1 MSGLSDILSSALG
14 KQLIE
19 GSSSKLGI
27 DKETAAT
34 AMSAAIPMI
43 LGAMKNNA
51 SRPETA
57 EGFLKAVSNER
68 HSSPNTLDNLSS
80 LLGGGGA
87 DQLINEGSKIL
98 GHLFGGQTSNAA
110 GVLGK
115 TSGLDANSASKLMQ
129 MAAPIVLGY
138 LGKNAMQ
145 SGARNSEGISSLLG
159 GLLGDQQD
167 SILDSV
173 SRVQDF
179 DNNDSSIE
187 DIAGML
193 MGGSKGRGGILG
205 GLMNNLFK

>member
-1 MSGLSDILSSALG
+1 MRKD
-14 KQLIE
+14 
-19 GSSSKLGI
+19 
-27 DKETAAT
+27 
-34 AMSAAIPMI
+34 
-43 LGAMKNNA
+43 
-51 SRPETA
+51 R
-57 EGFLKAVSNER
+57 
-68 HSSPNTLDNLSS
+68 
-80 LLGGGGA
+80 
-87 DQLINEGSKIL
+87 
-98 GHLFGGQTSNAA
+98 
-110 GVLGK
+110 K

-187 DIAGML
+187 DIAGMRKIVIFN
-193 MGGSKGRGGILG
+193 GSG
-205 GLMNNLFK
+205 